1 MNQFQF
7 SLFKTTPVKQKYF
20 STNSSLI
27 DNSGSC
33 CLNFESPKSIHF
45 QTPTKTNL
53 TIGSND
59 HTPILTPKT
68 RLWLD
73 STLTMPESSSNLEK
87 QIQKLTETTKKQLND
102 LQKMK
107 KKLEFKQKVI
117 TNKRSTIAK
126 LLKNLRHLFKNKN
139 IFNSSSFPS
148 TDPQTLVKMQIR

>member
-1 MNQFQF
+1 MCNLDLSSSNYESIPVSP

-27 DNSGSC
+27 DNSDSC
-33 CLNFESPKSIHF
+33 CLDFESPKSIHF

-53 TIGSND
+53 AIGSND

-68 RLWLD
+68 RSWLD
-73 STLTMPESSSNLEK
+73 STLTMPESSSNFEK

-102 LQKMK
+102 LQKMR

-117 TNKRSTIAK
+117 ANKR
-126 LLKNLRHLFKNKN
+126 
-139 IFNSSSFPS
+139 
-148 TDPQTLVKMQIR
+148 